1 MLKLMSLKPYAA
13 ASARG
18 FSWLALTLAG
28 SAALQAADTVSFEKQ
43 VKPILVERCMA
54 CHSDKER
61 FGGLSLEKF
70 EDIADFITPGDP
82 EKSRLLVVV
91 TGERAKMPRGGPPL
105 KPEQIETL
113 RAWIEQGAKDDS
125 AGQKR

>member
-1 MLKLMSLKPYAA
+1 MSLKTCVCRLAAGAA
-13 ASARG
+13 AVAS
-18 FSWLALTLAG
+18 LH
-28 SAALQAADTVSFEKQ
+28 AAETVSFAKQ
-43 VKPILVERCMA
+43 VKPILVERCLA

-82 EKSRLLVVV
+82 AKSRLLVVV
-91 TGERAKMPRGGPPL
+91 SGATAKMPRGGPPL
-105 KPEQIETL
+105 KPEQVETL

-125 AGQKR
+125 VAAKP